1 MSFFKSLFLFLFLSL
16 AIIQASENN
25 ETKIPNENKNEEP
38 VDKTDEI
45 IDEDIEEI
53 KENVNKSS
61 YRKRPEFDKD
71 RPFNLTYDEMDKMIF
86 CTFIV
91 QETIRE
97 KKTDFEAIQKKMNLS
112 TPNPIYEK
120 LGTDMFEKCNNK
132 VDINIVSKFI
142 KNMTYFNNFK
152 MDKSY
157 KALVELDY
165 DKYNNESDLVLT
177 MEQQVLM
184 YKYQR
189 VEDIFRQKRA
199 DLRDTI
205 DKDNQKIKIGNL
217 ELDNIP
223 SSIKFTAFLGV
234 LAILFGGIF
243 YFLKKLEKK
252 PKDKKKNAVNLIELG
267 ILSNSKLPILIF

>member
-38 VDKTDEI
+38 VGNTDEI

-97 KKTDFEAIQKKMNLS
+97 KKEDFEAIQKKMNLS

-252 PKDKKKNAVNLIELG
+252 PKDKKKNKKKKIQ
-267 ILSNSKLPILIF
+267 

>member
-38 VDKTDEI
+38 VGNTDEI

-97 KKTDFEAIQKKMNLS
+97 KKEDFEAIQKKMNLS

-157 KALVELDY
+157 KALAELDY

-252 PKDKKKNAVNLIELG
+252 PKDKKKNKKKKIQ
-267 ILSNSKLPILIF
+267 

>member
-1 MSFFKSLFLFLFLSL
+1 MSFFKSLYLFLFLSL

-38 VDKTDEI
+38 VDNTDEI

-97 KKTDFEAIQKKMNLS
+97 KKEDFEAIQKKMNLS

-205 DKDNQKIKIGNL
+205 DKDNLKIKIGNL

-252 PKDKKKNAVNLIELG
+252 PKDKKKNKKKKIQ
-267 ILSNSKLPILIF
+267 

>member
-38 VDKTDEI
+38 VGKTDEI

-97 KKTDFEAIQKKMNLS
+97 KKEDFEAIQKKMNLS

-252 PKDKKKNAVNLIELG
+252 PKDKKKNKKKKIQ
-267 ILSNSKLPILIF
+267 

>member
-25 ETKIPNENKNEEP
+25 ETKIPNENKNEKP
-38 VDKTDEI
+38 VDNTDEI

-252 PKDKKKNAVNLIELG
+252 PKDKKKNKKKKIQ
-267 ILSNSKLPILIF
+267 

>member
-38 VDKTDEI
+38 VGNTDEI

-97 KKTDFEAIQKKMNLS
+97 KKEDFEAIQKKMNLS

-157 KALVELDY
+157 KALAELDY

-199 DLRDTI
+199 DLRDSI

-252 PKDKKKNAVNLIELG
+252 PKDKKKNKKKKIQ
-267 ILSNSKLPILIF
+267 

>member
-38 VDKTDEI
+38 VGNTDEI

-217 ELDNIP
+217 ELDKIP

-234 LAILFGGIF
+234 LAILFGGVF

-252 PKDKKKNAVNLIELG
+252 PKDKKKNKKKKIQ
-267 ILSNSKLPILIF
+267 

>member
-25 ETKIPNENKNEEP
+25 ETKIPNENKNEES
-38 VDKTDEI
+38 VDNTDEI

-97 KKTDFEAIQKKMNLS
+97 KKEDFEAIQKKMNLS

-223 SSIKFTAFLGV
+223 NSIKFTAFLGF

-252 PKDKKKNAVNLIELG
+252 PKDKKKNKKKKIQ
-267 ILSNSKLPILIF
+267 

>member
-97 KKTDFEAIQKKMNLS
+97 KKKILKQSKK
-112 TPNPIYEK
+112 
-120 LGTDMFEKCNNK
+120 
-132 VDINIVSKFI
+132 
-142 KNMTYFNNFK
+142 
-152 MDKSY
+152 
-157 KALVELDY
+157 
-165 DKYNNESDLVLT
+165 
-177 MEQQVLM
+177 
-184 YKYQR
+184 R
-189 VEDIFRQKRA
+189 
-199 DLRDTI
+199 
-205 DKDNQKIKIGNL
+205 
-217 ELDNIP
+217 
-223 SSIKFTAFLGV
+223 
-234 LAILFGGIF
+234 
-243 YFLKKLEKK
+243 
-252 PKDKKKNAVNLIELG
+252 
-267 ILSNSKLPILIF
+267 

>member
-25 ETKIPNENKNEEP
+25 ETKAPNENKNEEI
-38 VDKTDEI
+38 VNNTDEI

-53 KENVNKSS
+53 KENVNRSS

-97 KKTDFEAIQKKMNLS
+97 KKEDFEAIQKKMNLS

-252 PKDKKKNAVNLIELG
+252 PKDKKKNKKKKIQ
-267 ILSNSKLPILIF
+267 

>member
-38 VDKTDEI
+38 VGNTDEI

-252 PKDKKKNAVNLIELG
+252 PKDKKKNKKKKIQ
-267 ILSNSKLPILIF
+267 

>member
-38 VDKTDEI
+38 VGNTDEI

-223 SSIKFTAFLGV
+223 NSIKFTAFLGV

-252 PKDKKKNAVNLIELG
+252 PKDKKKNKKKKIQ
-267 ILSNSKLPILIF
+267 

>member
-38 VDKTDEI
+38 VGNTDEI

-97 KKTDFEAIQKKMNLS
+97 KKDDFEAIQKKMNLS

-217 ELDNIP
+217 ELDKIP

-252 PKDKKKNAVNLIELG
+252 PKDKKKNKKKKIQ
-267 ILSNSKLPILIF
+267 